1 MKLFSAGL
9 SGLAVAA
16 TVFLAASTATTPG
29 RWIAPLRSTSTGNAY
44 VQGDVTPISP
54 KVSGYITAVAIRD
67 HQAVKAGDL
76 LFRIDDSDYRARVDQ
91 AAAGVATRRAML
103 GNLASRLE
111 QQRAVIEQALAALR
125 GAEAEA
131 HRAAL
136 DLARFRELTARNF
149 VSQARLD
156 QAEAEYLRNRAGV
169 AQAQANV
176 AAARAQISVLESQRP
191 QLRADIDAA
200 VAALRLAQI
209 ELENTAVRAPAD
221 GRIGERE
228 ARVGQYV
235 RPGTLLVA
243 IVPHEFWVIANF
255 KETQIA
261 AMQVGDAVKVSV
273 DGISRSAFSG
283 RVESLSPASG
293 AQFALLPPDNA
304 TGNFTRIVQRIPVK
318 ITFDPGQP
326 ELDQLRAGMSAQ
338 VALAGRSA
346 ARSGAS
352 DQYLSPSDFRLP

>member
-9 SGLAVAA
+9 SGVAVAA
-16 TVFLAASTATTPG
+16 TVFFAASTATTPG
-29 RWIAPLRSTSTGNAY
+29 RWIDPLRPTATRNAY

-54 KVSGYITAVAIRD
+54 KISGYITEVAIRD
-67 HQAVKAGDL
+67 HQAVKVGDV

-103 GNLASRLE
+103 GNLASRVA
-111 QQRAVIEQALAALR
+111 QQRAVIEQASAALR

-131 HRAAL
+131 QRAAL

-156 QAEAEYLRNRAGV
+156 QAQAEDLRNRASV
-169 AQAQANV
+169 SQAQANV
-176 AAARAQISVLESQRP
+176 AAARAQISVLESQYP

-209 ELENTAVRAPAD
+209 ELENTVVRAPAD
-221 GRIGERE
+221 GRLGERE

-243 IVPHEFWVIANF
+243 LVPQEFWVVANF

-261 AMQVGDAVKVSV
+261 AMRIGDAVDVSV
-273 DGISRSAFSG
+273 DGISRTAFRG
-283 RVESLSPASG
+283 RIESLSPASG

-318 ITFDPGQP
+318 ITFEAGQP
-326 ELDQLRAGMSAQ
+326 GLDQLRAGMSAQ
-338 VALAGRSA
+338 VVLEPIPKSK
-346 ARSGAS
+346 
-352 DQYLSPSDFRLP
+352 

>member
-1 MKLFSAGL
+1 MKLLTAGL
-9 SGLAVAA
+9 SGLAIAA
-16 TVFLAASTATTPG
+16 TVAVAASTAITPG
-29 RWIAPLRSTSTGNAY
+29 RWLALSGSTSTGNAY

-54 KVSGYITAVAIRD
+54 KISGYIAEVAIRD
-67 HQAVKAGDL
+67 HQAVKAGDV
-76 LFRIDDSDYRARVDQ
+76 LFRIDDSDYRARLNQ

-103 GNLASRLE
+103 GNLASRIE
-111 QQRAVIEQALAALR
+111 QQRAVIEQAIAALR

-131 HRAAL
+131 NRAAL
-136 DLARFRELTARNF
+136 DFARFRELTARNF

-156 QAEAEYLRNRAGV
+156 QAESEHLRNGASV
-169 AQAQANV
+169 TQAQANV
-176 AAARAQISVLESQRP
+176 AAAQRQLDVLQSQRP
-191 QLRADIDAA
+191 QLLAEIDAGR
-200 VAALRLAQI
+200 AALRLAQI
-209 ELENTAVRAPAD
+209 ELDNTVVRSPSD
-221 GRIGERE
+221 GRAGERE

-243 IVPHEFWVIANF
+243 IVSQEPWVIANF

-261 AMQVGDAVKVSV
+261 AMQVGDAVSISV
-273 DGISRSAFSG
+273 DGIRGTAFKG

-326 ELDQLRAGMSAQ
+326 SLDQLRPGMSAA
-338 VALAGRSA
+338 VSLNGRNDTRSLSA
-346 ARSGAS
+346 STAS
-352 DQYLSPSDFRLP
+352 R

>member
-1 MKLFSAGL
+1 MKLLGAGL
-9 SGLAVAA
+9 SGLAVAVV
-16 TVFLAASTATTPG
+16 VFSAASTG
-29 RWIAPLRSTSTGNAY
+29 RWIEPLRSTSTGNAY

-54 KVSGYITAVAIRD
+54 KISGYITAVAIRD
-67 HQAVKAGDL
+67 NQAVKAGDV

-91 AAAGVATRRAML
+91 AAAGVATRRAL
-103 GNLASRLE
+103 LDNLASRLA

-136 DLARFRELTARNF
+136 DLERFRELTARGF

-156 QAEAEYLRNRAGV
+156 QAEAEHLRNRASV

-176 AAARAQISVLESQRP
+176 AAARGQTNVLESQRP
-191 QLRADIDAA
+191 ELRADIDAA
-200 VAALRLAQI
+200 LAALRLAQI
-209 ELENTAVRAPAD
+209 ELENTVVRAPVD
-221 GRIGERE
+221 GRVGERE

-243 IVPHEFWVIANF
+243 IVAQEFWVVANF
-255 KETQIA
+255 KETQIGE
-261 AMQVGDAVKVSV
+261 MQVGDAVNVSV
-273 DGISRSAFSG
+273 DGISRSAFRG
-283 RVESLSPASG
+283 QVESLSPASG

-318 ITFDPGQP
+318 VTFEPGQP
-326 ELDQLRAGMSAQ
+326 GLNLLRAGLSAQ
-338 VALAGRSA
+338 VVVEPIPKSR
-346 ARSGAS
+346 
-352 DQYLSPSDFRLP
+352 

>member
-1 MKLFSAGL
+1 MKLFSAAL

-16 TVFLAASTATTPG
+16 TVFFAASTAMTPG
-29 RWIAPLRSTSTGNAY
+29 RWTPLRAASTGNAY

-54 KVSGYITAVAIRD
+54 KISGYISAVAIRD
-67 HQAVKAGDL
+67 HQAVKAGDV
-76 LFRIDDSDYRARVDQ
+76 LFTIDDSDYQARVSH

-103 GNLASRLE
+103 GNLSSRIA
-111 QQRAVIEQALAALR
+111 QHGAIIEQAAAALS

-149 VSQARLD
+149 VSHARLD
-156 QAEAEYLRNRAGV
+156 QAEAEHLRNRASV
-169 AQAQANV
+169 AQARANL
-176 AAARAQISVLESQRP
+176 AAARGQMDVLESQRP

-200 VAALRLAQI
+200 LAALRLAEI
-209 ELENTAVRAPAD
+209 ELENTIVRSPAD
-221 GRIGERE
+221 GRVGERE

-243 IVPHEFWVIANF
+243 LVPQEFWVVANF

-261 AMQVGDAVKVSV
+261 AMQIGDAVDVSV
-273 DGISRSAFSG
+273 DGIPRTAFKG

-326 ELDQLRAGMSAQ
+326 GLELLRAGMSAQ
-338 VALAGRSA
+338 VALARS
-346 ARSGAS
+346 S
-352 DQYLSPSDFRLP
+352 DRYQGPNDFR

>member
-1 MKLFSAGL
+1 MTLFSAGL

-54 KVSGYITAVAIRD
+54 KISGYITAVAIRD
-67 HQAVKAGDL
+67 NQGVKAGDV
-76 LFRIDDSDYRARVDQ
+76 LFTIDDSDYRARVDQ

-103 GNLASRLE
+103 DNLASRLA
-111 QQRAVIEQALAALR
+111 QQHAVIEQAVAALR

-136 DLARFRELTARNF
+136 DLARFRELTARSF

-156 QAEAEYLRNRAGV
+156 QAEAEHLRNSASV

-176 AAARAQISVLESQRP
+176 AAARGQIKVLESQRP
-191 QLRADIDAA
+191 ELRADIDAA
-200 VAALRLAQI
+200 LAALRLAQI
-209 ELENTAVRAPAD
+209 ELENTVVRAPVD
-221 GRIGERE
+221 GRVGERE
-228 ARVGQYV
+228 ARVGQFV
-235 RPGTLLVA
+235 RPGTLLIA
-243 IVPHEFWVIANF
+243 IVAQEFWVVANF
-255 KETQIA
+255 KETQIG
-261 AMQVGDAVKVSV
+261 AMQVGDAVNVSV
-273 DGISRSAFSG
+273 DGIARSAFRG

-318 ITFDPGQP
+318 VTFDAGQP
-326 ELDQLRAGMSAQ
+326 GLDQLRAGMSAQ
-338 VALAGRSA
+338 VVLARHNT
-346 ARSGAS
+346 ARSSAS
-352 DQYLSPSDFRLP
+352 DQ

>member
-1 MKLFSAGL
+1 MKLFTAGL

-16 TVFLAASTATTPG
+16 TVFFAASSATTPG
-29 RWIAPLRSTSTGNAY
+29 RWIGPLRSTATGNAY

-54 KVSGYITAVAIRD
+54 KISGYITEVAIRD
-67 HQAVKAGDL
+67 NQAVKVGDV

-91 AAAGVATRRAML
+91 AAAGVATRRSML

-111 QQRAVIEQALAALR
+111 QQRAVIEQASAALR

-156 QAEAEYLRNRAGV
+156 QAQSEDLRNRASV
-169 AQAQANV
+169 SQAQANV
-176 AAARAQISVLESQRP
+176 AAARAQISVLESQYP
-191 QLRADIDAA
+191 QLRADIEAA
-200 VAALRLAQI
+200 LAALRLAQI
-209 ELENTAVRAPAD
+209 ELENTVVRAPAD
-221 GRIGERE
+221 GRVGERE

-243 IVPHEFWVIANF
+243 IVAQQFWVVANF

-261 AMQVGDAVKVSV
+261 AMQVGDAVDVSV
-273 DGISRSAFSG
+273 DGISRTPFRG
-283 RVESLSPASG
+283 RIESLSPASG

-318 ITFDPGQP
+318 ITFEPGQRG
-326 ELDQLRAGMSAQ
+326 LDQLRAGMSAQ
-338 VALAGRSA
+338 VVLEPIPKSN
-346 ARSGAS
+346 
-352 DQYLSPSDFRLP
+352 DFRRS

>member
-1 MKLFSAGL
+1 MKLLSAGL

-16 TVFLAASTATTPG
+16 TVALAASTAMTPG
-29 RWIAPLRSTSTGNAY
+29 RWIAPLRSTSTENAY

-54 KVSGYITAVAIRD
+54 KISGYIAEAAIRD
-67 HQAVKAGDL
+67 HQAVRAGDV
-76 LFRIDDSDYRARVDQ
+76 LFRIDDSDYRARVSQ

-103 GNLASRLE
+103 GNLASRIE
-111 QQRAVIEQALAALR
+111 QQRAVIEQAIAALR

-136 DLARFRELTARNF
+136 DFARFRELTARNF

-156 QAEAEYLRNRAGV
+156 QAEAEHLRNRAAV

-176 AAARAQISVLESQRP
+176 AAARGQMNVLESQRP
-191 QLRADIDAA
+191 QLLADIDAA
-200 VAALRLAQI
+200 AAALRLAEI
-209 ELENTAVRAPAD
+209 ELENTVVRSPAD
-221 GRIGERE
+221 GRVGERE

-243 IVPHEFWVIANF
+243 IVPQEFWVVANF

-261 AMQVGDAVKVSV
+261 AMQIGDAVTISV
-273 DGISRSAFSG
+273 DAIRGAAFRG
-283 RVESLSPASG
+283 RVESFSPASG

-318 ITFDPGQP
+318 ITFDPGQAGF
-326 ELDQLRAGMSAQ
+326 DGLRAGMSAK
-338 VALAGRSA
+338 VALDSRRATRS
-346 ARSGAS
+346 SSSAS
-352 DQYLSPSDFRLP
+352 TASR